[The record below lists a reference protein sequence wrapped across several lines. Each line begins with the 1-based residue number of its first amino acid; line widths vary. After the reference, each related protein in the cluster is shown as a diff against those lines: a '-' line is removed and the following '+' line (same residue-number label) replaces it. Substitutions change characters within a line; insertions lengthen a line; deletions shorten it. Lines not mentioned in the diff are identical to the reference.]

1 MIKIIILGGGFGGV
15 RCALDLEK
23 KLRDQA
29 EISLIDKNN
38 YHLFLPSLYEIASAY
53 GVKKDSFALRLRKT
67 VCVPY
72 GDIFEGKKINFI
84 EAEVCGVDLENQTIS
99 TKGDRVLHYDYL
111 VIGLGSQTA
120 DFGIPGVRDYAYQ
133 FKSIDDA
140 LAVNGK
146 LESLM
151 TEVSSGQKT
160 TPIRILIGGAGFNGI
175 ELASELACCIKRMTN
190 HQRLTTNYKRPMI
203 TLIEATSKI
212 LPMVSDEERNII
224 LKRLTKLG
232 VIVMAHSQIE
242 EVGSGLVRF
251 KDGHKLEGDMVI
263 WTAGIKAN
271 EFLKSISDLELTDSG
286 KVIVEESLSVKG
298 RKNVFGVGDNIE
310 VIDPKTQKPVPA
322 MAYTA
327 VAQGKVVAQNIQLS
341 IKDKKLKVY
350 KPFYGVW
357 IAPVGGKYALAHL
370 WGRNISG
377 LTGWI
382 IRELVDLRYL
392 TSILSPWKA
401 LSLFWQEVT
410 LFTKND

>member
-1 MIKIIILGGGFGGV
+1 MTIKILVLGGGFGGV

-38 YHLFLPSLYEIASAY
+38 YHLFLPSLYEVASAY

-111 VIGLGSQTA
+111 VVGLGSQTA

-175 ELASELACCIKRMTN
+175 ELASELACCIKKMIRRHGLN
-190 HQRLTTNYKRPMI
+190 IRLMI

-310 VIDPKTQKPVPA
+310 VIDPKTQKLVPA

-327 VAQGKVVAQNIQLS
+327 VAQGKVVAQNIS
-341 IKDKKLKVY
+341 RTVAGKKLKLY
-350 KPFYGVW
+350 IPFYDVW
-357 IAPVGGKYALAHL
+357 IAPVGGKFALAHL

-377 LTGWI
+377 FVGWLV
-382 IRELVDLRYL
+382 RELVDLRYL
-392 TSILSPWKA
+392 ASILSPWRA